1 MSPLKHSKSF
11 AARMGRWSGSHWK
24 TAVAGWLA
32 FVVLSVFVG
41 MQVGT
46 AQIDRNDANV
56 GESRTAD
63 RIIAD
68 AGFAVDKNGK
78 SIDEQGEMV
87 LLQSKTLTMKD
98 TAFRV
103 AIADTVKALQAFPKV
118 TALRSPL
125 AADHADLVSKD
136 SHSALI
142 QFTPTGTYDEVVLY
156 IDSILAAVDRV
167 QASHPGFY
175 IQSAGVS
182 TDKALDKEIQGGL
195 GKAGLIS
202 IPVTILIL
210 MFVLGSLVAALIPL
224 LVALSA
230 IAATTGL
237 LALSSQAIPASD
249 SIMEVILLIG
259 LAVGVDYSLFYMRRE
274 REERKAGRSATAAL
288 EAAAATSGRAVLISG
303 ITVLI
308 AMAGMFLTGDKT
320 FMSFS
325 VGAMLVVAV
334 AMIGSLTVLPAVLG
348 KLGDRVERGRIPF
361 VHRLRRQQGDGRVWS
376 AVLDCVLRR
385 PVVSAVAAAAV
396 LVALAVPTLSIHT
409 TQTGIDGITSSA
421 VEPFERIID
430 AFPGAPD
437 PAVVAIKA
445 DDVNSTPVRAA
456 IADLKRQALATG
468 EMNPPINVD
477 INRDATVA
485 RIEIPLAGNGI
496 DAAATGA
503 LQTLRQDVLPG
514 TVGRLAGAEYAV
526 TGQTANSQDFN
537 QAQTSSVPKVFGF
550 VLLFA
555 FGLLLV
561 SFRSIVIALKAILLN
576 LLSVAAAYGVLVAVF
591 QWGWGEGLFD
601 FKSNGGIANW
611 LPMFMFVIL
620 FGLSMDY
627 HVFILSRIREAYDR
641 GLTYGRGDRARH
653 QVNRRDRHQ
662 RSGRHGRRLLGLRHP
677 AARRPEGDGRR
688 ARRRRPDRRH
698 DRPRSAPA
706 RDDEAARR
714 QELVPAQVARVASQ
728 ARARPLSR
736 TDRRASSARARGLER
751 STTPPELVASARPVR
766 PRPSNRTEDTE
777 MTLSTTT

>member
-561 SFRSIVIALKAILLN
+561 SFRSIVIALKAIMLN

-591 QWGWGEGLFD
+591 QWGWGEGLID

-641 GLTYGRGDRARH
+641 GLTTDGAIEHGIKSTAGTVTSAAVVMVVVFSVFIILPLVDLKEMGVGLAAAVLIDATIVRA
-653 QVNRRDRHQ
+653 VLLPATMK
-662 RSGRHGRRLLGLRHP
+662 LLGDWNWYLPTWLEWLPRLEHDRSPEPIDAPPALEP
-677 AARRPEGDGRR
+677 AA
-688 ARRRRPDRRH
+688 
-698 DRPRSAPA
+698 
-706 RDDEAARR
+706 
-714 QELVPAQVARVASQ
+714 
-728 ARARPLSR
+728 
-736 TDRRASSARARGLER
+736 
-751 STTPPELVASARPVR
+751 
-766 PRPSNRTEDTE
+766 
-777 MTLSTTT
+777 